1 MGCGCWLA
9 ITYQLCSSPHP
20 PGTRAH
26 RHEEDEQ
33 SNLTPPSRPVDVR
46 EDEQGIFILC
56 TPRVQMGMGLVVFF
70 GIIVS
75 G

>member
-1 MGCGCWLA
+1 MWMLVSYYLPGNSSAHPLA
-9 ITYQLCSSPHP
+9 GGPT
-20 PGTRAH
+20 GR
-26 RHEEDEQ
+26 EEDEQ
-33 SNLTPPSRPVDVR
+33 SNLTSPSRPVGGR